1 LSEAEF
7 GEFDRY
13 MKIADRAGAKLRR
26 EKSEAELRALA
37 QETGQRWLTCQ
48 ARLAHLVQ
56 NQAVRLSLEAASK
69 DHHEA
74 DAAFHAVLAALGPE
88 AVREE
93 LKRLSA
99 RIAATNNSVDVTPLF
114 RLLPPDR

>member
-1 LSEAEF
+1 LNEEGALSEAEF
-7 GEFDRY
+7 AEFDRY

-37 QETGQRWLTCQ
+37 QETGQRWLAC
-48 ARLAHLVQ
+48 
-56 NQAVRLSLEAASK
+56 
-69 DHHEA
+69 
-74 DAAFHAVLAALGPE
+74 LAALGPE
-88 AVREE
+88 AVREK

-99 RIAATNNSVDVTPLF
+99 RIAATNSVDVTPLF